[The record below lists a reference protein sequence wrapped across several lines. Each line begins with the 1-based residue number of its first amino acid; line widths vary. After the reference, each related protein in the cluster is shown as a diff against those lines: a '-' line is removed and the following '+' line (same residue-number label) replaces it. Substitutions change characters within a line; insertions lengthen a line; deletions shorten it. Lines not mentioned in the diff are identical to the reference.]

1 MDGSQAPASPSVI
14 HWPGAP
20 GGGRLRLR
28 VERVTE
34 ADVDAAFDVLADAT
48 HWLAQRGR
56 RQRISRLTREVYGR
70 WQREQGNFAVWAGTR
85 IVGVFT
91 LVREP
96 LAEWPR
102 VSIRGPV
109 LWLRALATHPDHRG
123 REIGRR
129 AVRVAQALAAREA
142 YLYLDCVSAF
152 LPAYYAALG
161 FEPIARQVIETPD
174 LGPLEVT
181 LMRSATGRRSPSEGH
196 CQVDENSVESP
207 RRHLDLV

>member
-109 LWLRALATHPDHRG
+109 LWLRALATHPDHRAA
-123 REIGRR
+123 RSADAPSAWRRHWRRGRR
-129 AVRVAQALAAREA
+129 T
-142 YLYLDCVSAF
+142 CTSIVSQRSSRR
-152 LPAYYAALG
+152 
-161 FEPIARQVIETPD
+161 ITPPW
-174 LGPLEVT
+174 GSS
-181 LMRSATGRRSPSEGH
+181 RSRDR
-196 CQVDENSVESP
+196 
-207 RRHLDLV
+207 

>member
-1 MDGSQAPASPSVI
+1 MHHGRIAGPRLAIGDPLAGRAGRRASTP
-14 HWPGAP
+14 PRGA
-20 GGGRLRLR
+20 R
-28 VERVTE
+28 
-34 ADVDAAFDVLADAT
+34 D
-48 HWLAQRGR
+48 RGR
-56 RQRISRLTREVYGR
+56 RRRGALACPAGPAAAGSPASTREVYGR
-70 WQREQGNFAVWAGTR
+70 WQSEQGNFAVWAGAR

-91 LVREP
+91 LVRKP

-102 VSIRGPV
+102 VSISGPV

-129 AVRVAQALAAREA
+129 AVRVAQALATREA

-152 LPAYYAALG
+152 LPAYYVALG

-207 RRHLDLV
+207 RRYRDLVCA